1 MELENKFLGTI
12 TLIDSIFNYLKI
24 SWAPYQVG
32 GWGRPEA
39 VFLVVCDPSMNEL

>member
-24 SWAPYQVG
+24 NWAPYQVG
-32 GWGRPEA
+32 GWGRPGLGDFVYFEIRS
-39 VFLVVCDPSMNEL
+39 LNM